1 MNNKKILIPLLLVI
15 LVALSVSSVSASNA
29 TDVLAADEAADDV
42 VAVDAVDEVV
52 AASLKPATNDTAGV
66 QNAIGN
72 AAVGDIVDL
81 SNFDSYD
88 FAGNTIN
95 VTTDNLTIQG
105 NGKTLITGYGDGN
118 GLFNVRSNYVTFTG
132 LNFVDTNPKNN
143 LTYGGNVAGWGV
155 RFDGEAGSTHGVVD
169 NCTFKDF
176 NQAVVV
182 ASSNYVTVKNSIFN
196 GGIATLL
203 INDPTVNKEKG
214 SKTISVMGSHFLTV
228 NNNIFNGPVLDGCSI
243 AGGSGDA
250 IISNNLFNGS
260 VYAIFFGGA
269 STEGT
274 FIDNNVFDRCGIF
287 QDGERLYGAFPVI
300 SIEKASDSISISKN
314 IFHAVNEN
322 LLIAAQQGNTAHGYP
337 STLGNINVTDN
348 TVLAADKDV
357 VGASVTLLHILCQ
370 KSQLNPFAAIDVRN
384 NELFDGVKAVVVWST
399 EWGTEPVYYGK
410 KANNVTDII
419 IPKADLVAT
428 QIVVSDIAANGT
440 VTAKLVDFAGK
451 GINDE
456 SVFAIIE
463 GITVNATTDK
473 DGIFTIAGIPEKD
486 MSIIFDGTEDFA
498 SSALNLTLPKS
509 TVIVP
514 VATSISTS
522 GATIYTA
529 ASKVIAANLK
539 LEDGSALADKVV
551 AILIDG
557 ETVGFGSTDENGTF
571 KVTVKNIAAG
581 THSIVAYFAGDN
593 NTKASLDTAVLK
605 VNKRA
610 TALTASK
617 ATLAV
622 KKVKK
627 IKVALKSAK
636 KAVAGKKVTITVN
649 GKTFTAKTNS
659 KGIATISVKVLKK
672 GKFTAAVKF
681 AGDATY
687 KAAIKKVVYVVK

>member
-1 MNNKKILIPLLLVI
+1 
-15 LVALSVSSVSASNA
+15 
-29 TDVLAADEAADDV
+29 
-42 VAVDAVDEVV
+42 
-52 AASLKPATNDTAGV
+52 
-66 QNAIGN
+66 
-72 AAVGDIVDL
+72 
-81 SNFDSYD
+81 
-88 FAGNTIN
+88 
-95 VTTDNLTIQG
+95 
-105 NGKTLITGYGDGN
+105 
-118 GLFNVRSNYVTFTG
+118 
-132 LNFVDTNPKNN
+132 
-143 LTYGGNVAGWGV
+143 
-155 RFDGEAGSTHGVVD
+155 
-169 NCTFKDF
+169 
-176 NQAVVV
+176 
-182 ASSNYVTVKNSIFN
+182 
-196 GGIATLL
+196 
-203 INDPTVNKEKG
+203 
-214 SKTISVMGSHFLTV
+214 
-228 NNNIFNGPVLDGCSI
+228 
-243 AGGSGDA
+243 
-250 IISNNLFNGS
+250 
-260 VYAIFFGGA
+260 
-269 STEGT
+269 
-274 FIDNNVFDRCGIF
+274 
-287 QDGERLYGAFPVI
+287 
-300 SIEKASDSISISKN
+300 
-314 IFHAVNEN
+314 
-322 LLIAAQQGNTAHGYP
+322 
-337 STLGNINVTDN
+337 
-348 TVLAADKDV
+348 
-357 VGASVTLLHILCQ
+357 
-370 KSQLNPFAAIDVRN
+370 
-384 NELFDGVKAVVVWST
+384 
-399 EWGTEPVYYGK
+399 
-410 KANNVTDII
+410 
-419 IPKADLVAT
+419 
-428 QIVVSDIAANGT
+428 
-440 VTAKLVDFAGK
+440 
-451 GINDE
+451 
-456 SVFAIIE
+456 
-463 GITVNATTDK
+463 
-473 DGIFTIAGIPEKD
+473 